1 MSRIFTFLLVFCCPA
16 LLSAAGDANPP
27 SDAARGMCG
36 AMGTVTYI
44 PADWGPRLVVENSDG
59 PTTWWKDTDGIAPG
73 VAGCHLGTDADGK
86 PNGRMFGEACLSDEL
101 LVESNPG
108 KASFIPTAT
117 MSGIPTPSTATCGVV
132 GKVPRAECVKRPTLH
147 RAKLRRSASVA
158 PATEFVAKT

>member
-108 KASFIPTAT
+108 KGELHSHGNDVGHPDTFNCNLWCRGQGAK
-117 MSGIPTPSTATCGVV
+117 SGVCQAADAPPCKTSA
-132 GKVPRAECVKRPTLH
+132 KCVCSPGD
-147 RAKLRRSASVA
+147 
-158 PATEFVAKT
+158 